1 MRAAPKRLGC
11 VLLEQAGGRVGSVAG
26 TNEAGLEAAEPAPDG
41 HSHESACLNC
51 GAQLVGGHCHSCGQ
65 RAHVHR
71 SLGAFWHDLAHGVLH
86 VEGKIW
92 RTLPLLVL
100 RPGELTRRYIEGERA
115 RFLSPVALFLFSV
128 FLMFAVFSVAGVGGG
143 GGEVWNTRGE
153 VGAALRHA
161 RADLVVL
168 ERAQAAGQE
177 PMAND
182 GPNISIGGS
191 DALGPMPERIAA
203 ARRAVSLLEEAEQAV
218 TVARGVGPRANL
230 PGFKRLEKGLNKL
243 YENPSLALYKIQS
256 SAYKYSWALIPLSVP
271 FLWLLFPFSRRFQLY
286 DHTVFVTYSL
296 CFMTL
301 FAVLLSLVMAVGVS
315 WLWVSVAAAIIP
327 PIHMYRQLRGAYSLG
342 RAGAAWRALLLLL
355 FASMATGAFAF
366 LLLLLGALG

>member
-1 MRAAPKRLGC
+1 VSNA
-11 VLLEQAGGRVGSVAG
+11 AG
-26 TNEAGLEAAEPAPDG
+26 TIDQPAEGLPGRDQGHAA
-41 HSHESACLNC
+41 ACLNC
-51 GAQLVGGHCHSCGQ
+51 GAELAGDHCHACGQ
-65 RAHVHR
+65 PAHVHR

-86 VEGKIW
+86 FEGKIW
-92 RTLPLLVL
+92 RTLPMLALH
-100 RPGELTRRYIEGERA
+100 PGQLTRRYIEGERA

-128 FLMFAVFSVAGVGGG
+128 FLMFAVFSIAGVGGS

-191 DALGPMPERIAA
+191 DDLGPMPERIAA
-203 ARRAVSLLEEAEQAV
+203 ARKAVTLLEEAEQAV
-218 TVARGVGPRANL
+218 TVARGVGPRASL

-271 FLWLLFPFSRRFQLY
+271 LLWLLFPFSRRFQLY
-286 DHTVFVTYSL
+286 DHTVFITYSL

-301 FAVLLSLVMAVGVS
+301 FAVLLSLLMAVGVS
-315 WLWVSVAAAIIP
+315 WLPVSVAAAIIP
-327 PIHMYRQLRGAYSLG
+327 AIHMYRQLRGAYAL
-342 RAGAAWRALLLLL
+342 RRFGAAWRAVLLML
-355 FASMATGAFAF
+355 FALLASGAFAF